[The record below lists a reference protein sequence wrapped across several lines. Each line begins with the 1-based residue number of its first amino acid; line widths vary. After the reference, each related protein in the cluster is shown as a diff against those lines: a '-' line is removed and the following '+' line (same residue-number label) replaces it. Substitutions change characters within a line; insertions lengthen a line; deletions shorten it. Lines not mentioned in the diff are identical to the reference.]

1 MINIKTDSR
10 KVVKGDT
17 FVAIKG
23 YTVDGHDFIESAIS
37 NGAVKIICEHG
48 DYSVPTLRVKNTTKY
63 LAEYL
68 KDNYSKN
75 LEKLKIIGITGT
87 NGKTTTCYL
96 LYNALLNLNRKV
108 AYIGTIGFHLNGKM
122 VKELPNTTPDV
133 LEMYN
138 LLYECIDNGVE
149 FVVMEVSSHALS
161 LNRLCGIS
169 FDVALFTNLTKDHLD
184 YHKTLDAYADAKHI
198 LFTKL
203 KNNKI
208 AIINNDANYKEKMF
222 VDGNNNITYGF
233 SDSDY
238 TVTYFETNSKFTKFK
253 FEHNSLEYTVVSTLS
268 GKHNVYNVLSMLIIL
283 FELKFDVTSVLKIIS
298 DLKAPSGRMEKYYY
312 KGNTVIIDY
321 AHTPD
326 AEFNII
332 TATKEFAKGK
342 IITLIG
348 CGGDRD
354 KTKRPEMAR
363 IATQLSDFSIF
374 TSDNPR
380 TENPQD
386 ILNDMIKGISNN
398 KYIEII
404 DRKDAIKYGIDML
417 KENDILLILGKGHE
431 DYQIVGHEKIHL
443 SDKEIAKNYID
454 YKLKNNVHP

>member
-1 MINIKTDSR
+1 M
-10 KVVKGDT
+10 
-17 FVAIKG
+17 
-23 YTVDGHDFIESAIS
+23 
-37 NGAVKIICEHG
+37 
-48 DYSVPTLRVKNTTKY
+48 
-63 LAEYL
+63 
-68 KDNYSKN
+68 
-75 LEKLKIIGITGT
+75 
-87 NGKTTTCYL
+87 
-96 LYNALLNLNRKV
+96 
-108 AYIGTIGFHLNGKM
+108 
-122 VKELPNTTPDV
+122 
-133 LEMYN
+133 
-138 LLYECIDNGVE
+138 
-149 FVVMEVSSHALS
+149 
-161 LNRLCGIS
+161 
-169 FDVALFTNLTKDHLD
+169 
-184 YHKTLDAYADAKHI
+184 
-198 LFTKL
+198 
-203 KNNKI
+203 
-208 AIINNDANYKEKMF
+208 
-222 VDGNNNITYGF
+222 
-233 SDSDY
+233 
-238 TVTYFETNSKFTKFK
+238 
-253 FEHNSLEYTVVSTLS
+253 EYTVVSTLS

-298 DLKAPSGRMEKYYY
+298 DLKAPSNKIKKYYY

-404 DRKDAIKYGIDML
+404 DRNEAIKYGIDML
-417 KENDILLILGKGHE
+417 EENDILLILGKGHE